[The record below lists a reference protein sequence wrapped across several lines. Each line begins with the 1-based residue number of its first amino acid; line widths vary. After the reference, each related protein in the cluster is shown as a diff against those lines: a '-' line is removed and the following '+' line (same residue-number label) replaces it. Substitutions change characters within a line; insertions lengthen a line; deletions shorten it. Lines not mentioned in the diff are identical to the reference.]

1 MVDDGAYNGGM
12 AKTRGNS
19 AFERLTD
26 RLSRLPGIGRRSAQR
41 IAFYLLKASQ
51 EEAEQLAQAVLA
63 FKRDLKVC
71 GACGHVTESD
81 PCPICDDPQRDPGQV
96 LVVEQPSDVASLEQ
110 TGVYRGVYH
119 VLMGRLAPLEG
130 VGPGELNIDR
140 LIGRVRGGRVR
151 EVILGTN
158 PTLEGDGTALY
169 LAQQLETMGVK
180 LTRLA
185 RGIPTGSQ
193 LAGASKAVLSDAI
206 QSRRAMVDG

>member
-1 MVDDGAYNGGM
+1 M
-12 AKTRGNS
+12 ASPRSNS

-26 RLSRLPGIGRRSAQR
+26 RFARLPGIGRRSAER
-41 IAFYLLKASQ
+41 IAFYLLKSSA
-51 EEAEQLAQAVLA
+51 EEARELADAITA
-63 FKRDLKVC
+63 FKHDLKACSEC
-71 GACGHVTESD
+71 GNVTESD
-81 PCPICDDPQRDPGQV
+81 PCPICADPDRDPTQV

-140 LIGRVRGGRVR
+140 LVKRVRGGKVR

-169 LAQQLETMGVK
+169 LSEQIEALGVR

-185 RGIPTGSQ
+185 RGIPTGTR

-206 QSRRAMVDG
+206 QSRQRMGDE